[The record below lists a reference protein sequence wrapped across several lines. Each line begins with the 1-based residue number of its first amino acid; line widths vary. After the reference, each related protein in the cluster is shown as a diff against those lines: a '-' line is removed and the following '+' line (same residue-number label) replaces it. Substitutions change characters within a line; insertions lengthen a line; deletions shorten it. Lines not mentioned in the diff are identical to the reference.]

1 MSHEGRAMTVPHS
14 EETGERAPGLQ
25 DTDPIGAE
33 ALATRLGDI
42 ARELQQE
49 DDLDSMLAGI
59 VHAALE
65 LVPHAAEASVSLIA
79 GRRKIDSR
87 AASSDLPRRV
97 DALQSETGQGP
108 CLDAAY
114 DKRIVST
121 PDLSTDTRWPEF
133 SRQAFMLGARSM
145 LSFPLFVDS
154 DHLGALNL
162 FGNDVNVFD
171 ADSERIGASLAAHA
185 AVAVADTQQIGQ
197 LTLAL
202 DTRDLIGQAKGIL
215 MERYKITAQQ
225 AFLLLSRASSELNI
239 KLRDVA
245 ERLTVSG
252 EMTKRH

>member
-1 MSHEGRAMTVPHS
+1 MMVPS
-14 EETGERAPGLQ
+14 SAETGAGAPPVPGEPMSA
-25 DTDPIGAE
+25 D
-33 ALATRLGDI
+33 ALAIRLGDI
-42 ARELQQE
+42 ARELQHE
-49 DDLDSMLAGI
+49 DDVDSMLAGI

-65 LVPHAAEASVSLIA
+65 LVPHVAEASVSLVT
-79 GRRKIDSR
+79 GRRTIDSR

-108 CLDAAY
+108 CMDASY
-114 DKRIVST
+114 EERVVSV
-121 PDLSTDTRWPEF
+121 PDLSTDQRWPEF
-133 SRQAFMLGARSM
+133 SRAAVKLGARSM
-145 LSFPLFVDS
+145 LSFQLFVDG

-162 FGNDVNVFD
+162 FGEDVGAFD
-171 ADSERIGASLAAHA
+171 AESERIGALVAAHA
-185 AVAVADTQQIGQ
+185 AVAVAGSKQVSQ

-225 AFLLLSRASSELNI
+225 AFLLLSRASSELNV

-252 EMTKRH
+252 EMAKKP

>member
-1 MSHEGRAMTVPHS
+1 MMVPS
-14 EETGERAPGLQ
+14 SAETGAGAPPVPGE
-25 DTDPIGAE
+25 PMGAE
-33 ALATRLGDI
+33 ALAIRLGDI
-42 ARELQQE
+42 ARELQHE
-49 DDLDSMLAGI
+49 DDTDSMLAGI

-65 LVPHAAEASVSLIA
+65 LVPHVAEASVSLIT
-79 GRRKIDSR
+79 GRRTIDSR

-108 CLDAAY
+108 CMDASY
-114 DKRIVST
+114 EERVVSV
-121 PDLSTDTRWPEF
+121 PDLSTDQRWPEF
-133 SRQAFMLGARSM
+133 SRAAVKLGARSM
-145 LSFPLFVDS
+145 LSFQLFVDG

-162 FGNDVNVFD
+162 FGEDVGAFD
-171 ADSERIGASLAAHA
+171 AESERIGALVAAHA
-185 AVAVADTQQIGQ
+185 AVAVAGSKQVSQ

-225 AFLLLSRASSELNI
+225 AFLLLSRASSELNV

-252 EMTKRH
+252 EMAKKP

>member
-1 MSHEGRAMTVPHS
+1 MKVPS
-14 EETGERAPGLQ
+14 SAETGAGASAVPGEPMSA
-25 DTDPIGAE
+25 D
-33 ALATRLGDI
+33 ALAIRLGDI
-42 ARELQQE
+42 ARELQHE
-49 DDLDSMLAGI
+49 DDTDSMMAGI

-65 LVPHAAEASVSLIA
+65 LVPHVAEASVSLVTGHRTIE
-79 GRRKIDSR
+79 SR

-108 CLDAAY
+108 CMDASY
-114 DKRIVST
+114 DKRVVSV
-121 PDLSTDTRWPEF
+121 PDLSTDQRWPDF
-133 SRQAFMLGARSM
+133 SRAAVKLGARSM
-145 LSFPLFVDS
+145 LSFQLFVNG

-162 FGNDVNVFD
+162 FGKEVGAFD
-171 ADSERIGASLAAHA
+171 AESERIGALVAAHA
-185 AVAVADTQQIGQ
+185 AVAVAGSRQVSQ

-245 ERLTVSG
+245 EKLTVSG
-252 EMTKRH
+252 EMAKKP

>member
-1 MSHEGRAMTVPHS
+1 MMVPNSADIGDRAQGAQS
-14 EETGERAPGLQ
+14 ET
-25 DTDPIGAE
+25 PIPEE

-49 DDLDSMLAGI
+49 EDPDSMMEGI

-65 LVPHAAEASVSLIA
+65 LVPHAADASVSLVT
-79 GRRKIDSR
+79 GRRTIDSR

-108 CLDAAY
+108 CLDASY
-114 DKRIVST
+114 EKRVVSV
-121 PDLSTDTRWPEF
+121 PDLSADTRWPDF
-133 SRQAFMLGARSM
+133 SGAAYKLGARSM
-145 LSFPLFVDS
+145 LSFQLFVDG

-162 FGNDVNVFD
+162 FGTDVGAFD
-171 ADSERIGASLAAHA
+171 AESERIGALVAAHA
-185 AVAVADTQQIGQ
+185 AVAVAGSQQVSQ

-252 EMTKRH
+252 EMAEKP

>member
-1 MSHEGRAMTVPHS
+1 MMVPNSADIGDRAQGAQSGT
-14 EETGERAPGLQ
+14 
-25 DTDPIGAE
+25 PIPEE

-49 DDLDSMLAGI
+49 EDPDSMMEGI

-65 LVPHAAEASVSLIA
+65 LVPHAADASVSLVT
-79 GRRKIDSR
+79 GRRTIDSR

-108 CLDAAY
+108 CLDASY
-114 DKRIVST
+114 EKRVVSV
-121 PDLSTDTRWPEF
+121 PDLSTDKRWPDF
-133 SRQAFMLGARSM
+133 SGAAYKLGARSM
-145 LSFPLFVDS
+145 LSFQLFVDG

-162 FGNDVNVFD
+162 FGTDVGAFD
-171 ADSERIGASLAAHA
+171 AESERIGALVAAHA
-185 AVAVADTQQIGQ
+185 AVAVAGSQQVSQ

-252 EMTKRH
+252 EMAEKP

>member
-1 MSHEGRAMTVPHS
+1 MVPNS
-14 EETGERAPGLQ
+14 AETGERAPGLQ
-25 DTDPIGAE
+25 DTEPIGAD
-33 ALATRLGDI
+33 ALAIRLGDI
-42 ARELQQE
+42 ARELQQQE
-49 DDLDSMLAGI
+49 DPDSVMAGI

-65 LVPHAAEASVSLIA
+65 LVPHAAEASVSLVT
-79 GRRKIDSR
+79 GRRTLDSR

-108 CLDAAY
+108 CLEASY
-114 DKRIVST
+114 EKRVVSV
-121 PDLSTDTRWPEF
+121 PDLSTDKRWPDF
-133 SRQAFMLGARSM
+133 SRQAFELGARSM
-145 LSFPLFVDS
+145 LSFQLFVDG

-162 FGNDVNVFD
+162 FGNDVGVFD
-171 ADSERIGASLAAHA
+171 AESERIGALVAAHA
-185 AVAVADTQQIGQ
+185 AVAVAGSQQVSQ

-252 EMTKRH
+252 EMARKR

>member
-1 MSHEGRAMTVPHS
+1 MTAPKS
-14 EETGERAPGLQ
+14 TETGEREPGLQ
-25 DTDPIGAE
+25 DAEPISAD
-33 ALATRLGDI
+33 ALAIRLGDI
-42 ARELQQE
+42 ARELQNKE
-49 DDLDSMLAGI
+49 DPDSMLSGI

-65 LVPHAAEASVSLIA
+65 LVPHAAEASVSLVT
-79 GRRKIDSR
+79 GNRMIDSR

-108 CLDAAY
+108 CLEASY
-114 DKRIVST
+114 EKRVVSV

-133 SRQAFMLGARSM
+133 SRQASKLGAKSM
-145 LSFPLFVDS
+145 LSFQLFVNG

-162 FGNDVNVFD
+162 FGKDAGVFD
-171 ADSERIGASLAAHA
+171 AESERIGALVAAHA
-185 AVAVADTQQIGQ
+185 AVAVAGSQQVSQ

-245 ERLTVSG
+245 EQLTVSG
-252 EMTKRH
+252 EMAKKP